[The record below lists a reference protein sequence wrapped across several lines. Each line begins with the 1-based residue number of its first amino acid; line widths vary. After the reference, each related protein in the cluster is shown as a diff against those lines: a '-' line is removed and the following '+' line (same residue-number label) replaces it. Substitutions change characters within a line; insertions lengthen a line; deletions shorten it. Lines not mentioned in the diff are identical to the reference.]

1 MYTGSALP
9 VGWAR
14 IPLFQRDLRQGDNTG
29 RDSVASIDIHWLLQ
43 NGDFKFT
50 LHPGDV
56 PELSTHPSSPT
67 VPTQS
72 EGKFIL
78 MTIDISLVHFF
89 YNRTNF
95 AVILCYG
102 AVVSHL

>member
-56 PELSTHPSSPT
+56 PEVSTHPSSPT

-72 EGKFIL
+72 DGKFTPRRCTRSVNTPIFSNSPYPVWF
-78 MTIDISLVHFF
+78 TQGLV
-89 YNRTNF
+89 
-95 AVILCYG
+95 
-102 AVVSHL
+102 

>member
-1 MYTGSALP
+1 VLKSLVHLLGVNLP
-9 VGWAR
+9 SDWVGTVGEDGCVDTFGTS
-14 IPLFQRDLRQGDNTG
+14 P
-29 RDSVASIDIHWLLQ
+29 ASIDIHWLLQ

-72 EGKFIL
+72 EGKFTL
-78 MTIDISLVHFF
+78 HPEDVPELSTHPSSPTV
-89 YNRTNF
+89 
-95 AVILCYG
+95 
-102 AVVSHL
+102 

>member
-1 MYTGSALP
+1 MGELTPLVHLLGVNVPSDW
-9 VGWAR
+9 VGTV
-14 IPLFQRDLRQGDNTG
+14 GE
-29 RDSVASIDIHWLLQ
+29 
-43 NGDFKFT
+43 K
-50 LHPGDV
+50 HPGGV
-56 PELSTHPSSPT
+56 LEVSTHPSSPT

>member
-1 MYTGSALP
+1 MGSLHP
-9 VGWAR
+9 WDVPEVSTHPSYPTVPTQSDG
-14 IPLFQRDLRQGDNTG
+14 
-29 RDSVASIDIHWLLQ
+29 
-43 NGDFKFT
+43 KFT

-56 PELSTHPSSPT
+56 PEVSTLPSSPT

-72 EGKFIL
+72 DGKFIL

-89 YNRTNF
+89 YNHTNF